1 MDLAKNELHKIVE
14 DEELKDATLL
24 LLVNKMDLKV
34 STPQEVANHMNFET
48 IKNPNKKY
56 FGVVGIK
63 GEGLKEAMDWFA
75 DHI

>member
-1 MDLAKNELHKIVE
+1 MAKNELHRLVD
-14 DEELKDATLL
+14 DEELKDATLM

-34 STPQEVANHMNFET
+34 MTAQEVSNNLNFDSIQNT
-48 IKNPNKKY
+48 NKKY